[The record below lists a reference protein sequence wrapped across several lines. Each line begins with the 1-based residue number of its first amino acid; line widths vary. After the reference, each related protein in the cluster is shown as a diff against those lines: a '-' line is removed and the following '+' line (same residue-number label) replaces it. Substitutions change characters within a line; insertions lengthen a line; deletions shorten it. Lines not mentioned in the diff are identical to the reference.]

1 MIFFL
6 IYFRPT
12 QIMYLYVLT
21 CENCCHFF
29 MECLLYDNIRRNVPV
44 ILKMYDYFLYEN
56 TELSIDQT
64 KDIFGAVQVSLIDSN
79 RFG

>member
-1 MIFFL
+1 
-6 IYFRPT
+6 
-12 QIMYLYVLT
+12 
-21 CENCCHFF
+21 
-29 MECLLYDNIRRNVPV
+29 MECLLYDNIRRNVHV